1 MADEKDDKGG
11 AGGGA
16 GGAGGGAGG
25 GEGEAR
31 IPKERF
37 DQVNN
42 KLKEA
47 SGRLAALELE
57 VEPLRK
63 AADAASQW
71 QAKFKQL
78 ETEHNSLKTQHQAHV
93 EGVKAGITSPK
104 VLEHAYREWAELP
117 EKDRKPFGETLQVWR
132 EKPDEA
138 PELLRPHFAAGGK
151 ADAAGGK
158 KPPTPPAANRGAGA
172 PPAPGQRVAVKDM
185 SDEQRKRLHGT
196 FFGR

>member
-1 MADEKDDKGG
+1 MSDEKDEKGA

-16 GGAGGGAGG
+16 GGSGGGASG

-42 KLKEA
+42 KLKET

-63 AADAASQW
+63 AAEAASGW
-71 QAKFKQL
+71 QAKFKAL
-78 ETEHNSLKTQHQAHV
+78 ETEHTSLKTQHQAHV

-104 VLEHAYREWAELP
+104 ILEHAYREWAELP
-117 EKDRKPFGETLQVWR
+117 EKDRKAFGETLQVWR

-151 ADAAGGK
+151 ADVGGK

-172 PPAPGQRVAVKDM
+172 PPAPGQRVAVRDM
-185 SDEQRKRLHGT
+185 SDEQRKKLHGS

>member
-16 GGAGGGAGG
+16 GGSGGGASG

-63 AADAASQW
+63 AADAAAQW
-71 QAKFKQL
+71 QAKFREL
-78 ETEHNSLKTQHQAHV
+78 ESQHTSLKTQHQAHV

-151 ADAAGGK
+151 ADAGVK

-185 SDEQRKRLHGT
+185 SDEQRKKLHGT

>member
-1 MADEKDDKGG
+1 MADDKDDKGG

-16 GGAGGGAGG
+16 GGAGAG

-63 AADAASQW
+63 AADAATQW
-71 QAKFKQL
+71 QAKFKEL
-78 ETEHNSLKTQHQAHV
+78 ESQHNSLKTQHQAHV

-117 EKDRKPFGETLQVWR
+117 EKDRRAFGETLQVWR

-151 ADAAGGK
+151 GAEGGK
-158 KPPTPPAANRGAGA
+158 KPPTPPPANRGAGA
-172 PPAPGQRVAVKDM
+172 PPAPGQRVSVKDM
-185 SDEQRKRLHGT
+185 PEEQRKATRAA
-196 FFGR
+196 FFPGR